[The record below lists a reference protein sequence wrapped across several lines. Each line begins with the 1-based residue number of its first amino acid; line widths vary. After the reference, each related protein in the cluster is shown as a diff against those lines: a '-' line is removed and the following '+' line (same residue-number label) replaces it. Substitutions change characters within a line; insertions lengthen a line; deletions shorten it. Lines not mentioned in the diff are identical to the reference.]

1 MAPAWTIQ
9 PSSTRFDP
17 PIQVKIPNSLNLKPG
32 ETREIYQ
39 WDHDLA
45 TFVPMGRATVTE
57 DGAQLVTDAGS
68 GVTKA
73 GWGGPPNPPPDP
85 PKCSRRNDKCPD
97 CKKFDATPAVCS
109 CKYDKT
115 KIESAEVSRPFS
127 FTVRNWG
134 PGKALE
140 DLIRRAFG
148 AEIAFE
154 ASVVGQKT
162 DKAECCDQ
170 TQGKENVLSGQAGVQ
185 GEASALF
192 NVNGAGV
199 VGRALYVA
207 GLKAGVKGKVNATV
221 QVTAEVHDCP
231 MESLDKKENWDTQGT
246 LGGGLELNIKVGEL
260 GNFIV
265 AGFEGSGGVEVQG
278 QIVTPE
284 NSSAN
289 FDIHSAFNA
298 YVQGDVVVLNQ
309 KITGFRLQIPL
320 IVDSRASARV
330 LFP

>member
-1 MAPAWTIQ
+1 
-9 PSSTRFDP
+9 
-17 PIQVKIPNSLNLKPG
+17 
-32 ETREIYQ
+32 
-39 WDHDLA
+39 
-45 TFVPMGRATVTE
+45 
-57 DGAQLVTDAGS
+57 
-68 GVTKA
+68 
-73 GWGGPPNPPPDP
+73 
-85 PKCSRRNDKCPD
+85 
-97 CKKFDATPAVCS
+97 
-109 CKYDKT
+109 
-115 KIESAEVSRPFS
+115 
-127 FTVRNWG
+127 
-134 PGKALE
+134 
-140 DLIRRAFG
+140 
-148 AEIAFE
+148 
-154 ASVVGQKT
+154 
-162 DKAECCDQ
+162 
-170 TQGKENVLSGQAGVQ
+170 
-185 GEASALF
+185 
-192 NVNGAGV
+192 
-199 VGRALYVA
+199 
-207 GLKAGVKGKVNATV
+207 
-221 QVTAEVHDCP
+221 